1 MVRKTTGL
9 LFALGL
15 WSVGTARADITYTS
29 DNPFLGVT
37 HLVGVGTIPGTSTPT
52 VVNAVDINLSAPG
65 IGFAVSP
72 GTTVSGVGMANV
84 QTTTSFVTSVGA
96 QIGIN
101 ANFFDGSVVSGPAAV
116 NGLAASAGNLYAPT
130 SNGPTLSISAT
141 NVVSILSSLN
151 GQTLFNAVSG
161 NFQVVTNSV
170 DTAPVSTEVS
180 ARTAVG
186 LTAAGDLLLFTVDG
200 SHSDS
205 PGMTFD
211 QEAQTLIGLGVVNAI
226 NLDGGASTTLAF
238 GSQVINSPELGIE
251 RPVAVNLAIFASAV
265 PEPSTFALLALGGM
279 LGLLGHRARRSPL

>member
-1 MVRKTTGL
+1 VVRKTAGL
-9 LFALGL
+9 LLALGL

-72 GTTVSGVGMANV
+72 GTTVGGVGMANV

-161 NFQVVTNSV
+161 NFQIVTNGV

-186 LTAAGDLLLFTVDG
+186 LTASGHLLLFTVDG
-200 SHSDS
+200 SQGSS

-226 NLDGGASTTLAF
+226 NLDGGSSTTLAF
-238 GSQVINSPELGIE
+238 GSQVINSPVFGIE

-265 PEPSTFALLALGGM
+265 PEPSTFALLALGGI
-279 LGLLGHRARRSPL
+279 GLIGFRTRRLPV